1 MSRRHEA
8 GWSWLIDLPVQEEMK
23 QCSQAAFKSFHS
35 GASHESCKCL
45 HSLFSIKGSGN
56 MFPVLV
62 SLYGQNLMTRALGR
76 TFLHV
81 GEVAASISSSQ
92 CYEAHRQL
100 KGF

>member
-1 MSRRHEA
+1 
-8 GWSWLIDLPVQEEMK
+8 MK
-23 QCSQAAFKSFHS
+23 QCSQAAFKSFLS

-92 CYEAHRQL
+92 FYEAHRQL